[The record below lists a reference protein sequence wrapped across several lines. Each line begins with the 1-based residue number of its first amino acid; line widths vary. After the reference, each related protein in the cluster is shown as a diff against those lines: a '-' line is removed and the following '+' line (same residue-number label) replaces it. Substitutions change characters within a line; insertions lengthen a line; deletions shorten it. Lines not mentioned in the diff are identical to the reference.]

1 MLLTNCDVLGPC
13 LVLQMAEQEQ
23 YQQLG
28 GYSDEQGQHY
38 AALYAAQA
46 QMGLNAA
53 QMGIAQ
59 MSQYDQAAHL
69 AAWQVHISLPEEA
82 DHAVWWH

>member
-1 MLLTNCDVLGPC
+1 MLQPCCRCLGP
-13 LVLQMAEQEQ
+13 VLNVAMGLPQLGEQDQ

-38 AALYAAQA
+38 AALYAAQ
-46 QMGLNAA
+46 

-59 MSQYDQAAHL
+59 MTAYDPAAI
-69 AAWQVHISLPEEA
+69 AAWQVHIML
-82 DHAVWWH
+82 DLITCLQ

>member
-1 MLLTNCDVLGPC
+1 MLQL
-13 LVLQMAEQEQ
+13 AEQEQ

-38 AALYAAQA
+38 AAMYAAQ
-46 QMGLNAA
+46 

-59 MSQYDQAAHL
+59 QMAAYDPAAI
-69 AAWQVHISLPEEA
+69 AAWQVHITLELTVGLQYPVASCWLPP
-82 DHAVWWH
+82 VS